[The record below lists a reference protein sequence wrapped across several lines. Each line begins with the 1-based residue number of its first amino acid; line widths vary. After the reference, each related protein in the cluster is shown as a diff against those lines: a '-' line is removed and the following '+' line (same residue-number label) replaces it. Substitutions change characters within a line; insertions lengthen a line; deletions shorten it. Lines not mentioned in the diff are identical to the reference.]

1 MRGGGAR
8 CSCSAAA
15 AGGETRQPCP
25 TALLFNKI
33 LNVKLIVVQS
43 ACCCSVVTVN
53 NKNSVQVP
61 TFNSSSCIQRARE
74 VEYIGDPLYVSRVDL
89 ACCDN
94 ITTLYIVFMHHT
106 MIPDKARAVRKW
118 NLCITLMHCMEACS
132 GSNKVAQF
140 RLSRAALLA
149 RLPRNAPRRP
159 SAF

>member
-61 TFNSSSCIQRARE
+61 TFNSSTQVRIRCYSTHTQHTHGSEHKR
-74 VEYIGDPLYVSRVDL
+74 YVFIRPNLLLKPCSLCSKMGLCVDFW
-89 ACCDN
+89 
-94 ITTLYIVFMHHT
+94 V
-106 MIPDKARAVRKW
+106 
-118 NLCITLMHCMEACS
+118 TLMPES
-132 GSNKVAQF
+132 GVGMSYQ
-140 RLSRAALLA
+140 RCGSYMY
-149 RLPRNAPRRP
+149 
-159 SAF
+159 

>member
-53 NKNSVQVP
+53 NKNSVQQL
-61 TFNSSSCIQRARE
+61 TFTCSTFDLVQSLNIYSPEGPPIDVAR
-74 VEYIGDPLYVSRVDL
+74 
-89 ACCDN
+89 
-94 ITTLYIVFMHHT
+94 TLKMATVVT
-106 MIPDKARAVRKW
+106 DR
-118 NLCITLMHCMEACS
+118 S
-132 GSNKVAQF
+132 
-140 RLSRAALLA
+140 
-149 RLPRNAPRRP
+149 
-159 SAF
+159 